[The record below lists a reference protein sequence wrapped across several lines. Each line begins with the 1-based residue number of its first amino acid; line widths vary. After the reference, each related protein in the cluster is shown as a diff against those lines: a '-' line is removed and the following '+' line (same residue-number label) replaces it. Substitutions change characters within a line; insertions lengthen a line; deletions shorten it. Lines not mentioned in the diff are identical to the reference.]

1 MRAARASRP
10 YRVGV
15 VNTLVVLLALWCS
28 PAGVGA
34 QTAPADAAPERGAS
48 ETREVRRAD
57 GSVIVL
63 PPEKARPI
71 RVPRF
76 QTPPTID
83 GRLDDEAWKTAVV
96 LTDFYQISPGDNIAP
111 SKPTQVYLGYDAR
124 HLYMAFYCFDE
135 PDKIRATV
143 AQRDD
148 VFGEDNVRVY
158 LDTFNDQRRAYL
170 LAFNPYGIQ
179 QDGIFTEGR
188 GPDFTVDIVMESK
201 GQITADG
208 WTVEVAVPFK
218 SLRYQAGQDK
228 VWGFHV
234 VRNIDRFNDELS
246 SWLPISRDRTGTLNQ
261 AAKLVGLE
269 QIDTERTLEIV
280 PSLTLSETGRRV
292 RPAAGADSANNPGL
306 SNSGRFVNEP
316 VKGDLGVT
324 VKYSL
329 SPNVTLDAAINPDF
343 AQIEADETVVTANQR
358 FPIFYPEKRPFFLE
372 GVEIFQSPLQAV
384 NTRSIIDPDVAVK
397 LTGKRGR
404 NTFGLMLASDNA
416 PGSFSEDERN
426 DPALRPRIERFL
438 GKNATIGVLRLKR
451 DIGRESEIGL
461 LGTSYNFIERHN
473 HLGGLDGR
481 FKVDDKTV
489 FGFQVLGTT
498 SRRFF
503 YDPDTNRRVYRDG
516 HALAYQ
522 VTYDYT
528 ARHLGWF
535 INGLGRSRD
544 YRADVG
550 FTRRTN
556 TNDWTTGLRL
566 SSEPNATATIIEKS
580 WRNFLSADFDFQ
592 GRLQSWGTHSS
603 FNLRLQRNTNVNVRG
618 TVGYERLFE
627 EEFGPKRSATQAGAF
642 FGPDAERAAYQRG
655 VSASFRSNPSKKFN
669 GEISVGYSWN
679 QFDFDFGAGRRFPR
693 VSPAAL
699 ADPKASLDPGPGRA
713 FNLEAELE
721 LKPSESWSAELGYT
735 RSNLTRNDT
744 RRVAFDTHIFSWR
757 STYQF
762 TRFTFVRTR
771 IDYETLTANAR
782 GQFLFGWTP
791 NPGTAIYAGYN
802 DDINYNGFNPF
813 TGAFEPQF
821 QRNRRTFFVKLSYLL
836 RRSF

>member
-1 MRAARASRP
+1 MSRGKF
-10 YRVGV
+10 VA
-15 VNTLVVLLALWCS
+15 LLAMLCL
-28 PAGVGA
+28 PAIVVA
-34 QTAPADAAPERGAS
+34 QTAPASTLSGRRTT

-63 PPEKARPI
+63 PPEKTRPI

-83 GRLDDEAWKTAVV
+83 GRLDDEAWNSAVV

-111 SKPTQVYLGYDAR
+111 SKPTQVYLGYDAH

-201 GQITADG
+201 GQIMADG
-208 WTVEVAVPFK
+208 WVVEVAVPFK
-218 SLRYQAGQDK
+218 SLRYQVGRDK
-228 VWGFHV
+228 TWGFHV
-234 VRNIDRFNDELS
+234 WRNIDRFNDELS

-261 AAKLVGLE
+261 AAKLIGFD

-292 RPAAGADSANNPGL
+292 RPVSGADSMTSSGL
-306 SNSGRFVNEP
+306 SDPGRFVNEP
-316 VKGDLGVT
+316 VKGDFGVT
-324 VKYSL
+324 IKYSL
-329 SPNVTLDAAINPDF
+329 ASNMTLDAALNPDF

-384 NTRSIIDPDVAVK
+384 NTRSIIDPDVAIK
-397 LTGKRGR
+397 LTGKQGR
-404 NTFGLMLASDNA
+404 NTFGIMLASDNA

-426 DPALRPRIERFL
+426 DPVLRPRIERFL

-451 DIGRESEIGL
+451 DIGRESEIGV
-461 LGTSYNFIERHN
+461 LGTTYNFIERHN

-489 FGFQVLGTT
+489 LGFQVLGTT

-522 VTYDYT
+522 WIYDYT

-535 INGLGRSRD
+535 ISGVGRSRD

-556 TNDWTTGLRL
+556 TNDWTGGLRL

-580 WRNFLSADFDFQ
+580 WRNFVSADFDFQ
-592 GRLQSWGTHSS
+592 GRLQSWSAHSS
-603 FNLRLQRNTNVNVRG
+603 FNLRLQRNTRVNVRG

-627 EEFGPKRSATQAGAF
+627 EEFGPKRSGTQSGAF

-655 VSASFRSNPSKKFN
+655 VSTSVESNPSKKFN
-669 GEISVGYSWN
+669 GELSVGYGWN

-699 ADPKASLDPGPGRA
+699 TNPSAPLDPGPGRA
-713 FNLEAELE
+713 FNLNAGFE
-721 LKPSESWSAELGYT
+721 LKPVENWNTALGYT
-735 RSNLTRNDT
+735 RSKLTRNDT
-744 RRVAFDTHIFSWR
+744 GRVAFDTHIFSWR

-762 TRFTFVRTR
+762 TRFTFARAR

-782 GQFLFGWTP
+782 GQFLIGWTP
-791 NPGTAIYAGYN
+791 TPGTAVYAGYN
-802 DDINYNGFNPF
+802 DDVNYNGFNPF
-813 TGAFEPQF
+813 TGMFEPQF
-821 QRNRRTFFVKLSYLL
+821 QRNRRTFFLKLSYLL